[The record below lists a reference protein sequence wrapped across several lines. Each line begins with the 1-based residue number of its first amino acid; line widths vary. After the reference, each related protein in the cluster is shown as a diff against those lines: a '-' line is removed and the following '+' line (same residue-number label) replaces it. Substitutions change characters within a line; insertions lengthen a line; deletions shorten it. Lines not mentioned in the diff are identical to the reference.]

1 MLRLVAELLAGCTLN
16 PGGDSLLNYRSI
28 TLVLTFLQIPS
39 PIGMPG
45 SRASEDVRRQQIVE
59 AAFELA
65 SKGGLAAITVRDVAR
80 KSGISSGLVLFHFE
94 NKERLVLAVLD
105 WVLASTISLSVDGAA
120 TSIPDPIDRLAVVL
134 GREIDRV
141 SREPRRNRLFFEF
154 WNHGLENRTIR
165 SRMQRDL
172 DSYREAFLPL
182 IEAVLNGYQRRFRET
197 NAAALATAIVSLIKG
212 CAFQSMIEPHL
223 DVDAV
228 IAAAAGLL
236 GVSPSA
242 MHSTSTLVS

>member
-1 MLRLVAELLAGCTLN
+1 
-16 PGGDSLLNYRSI
+16 
-28 TLVLTFLQIPS
+28 
-39 PIGMPG
+39 MPG
-45 SRASEDVRRQQIVE
+45 SRASEDVRRQQIVD

-65 SKGGLAAITVRDVAR
+65 SKGGLAAITVRDVAK

-105 WVLASTISLSVDGAA
+105 WVLASTVSLSLDAGVAA
-120 TSIPDPIDRLAVVL
+120 ITDPIDRLAVVL

-154 WNHGLENRTIR
+154 WNHGLDNRTIR

-172 DSYREAFLPL
+172 DTYREAFLPL
-182 IEAVLNGYQRRFRET
+182 IDAVLDGYQRRFRET

-212 CAFQSMIEPHL
+212 CAFQSMIETHL

-236 GVSPSA
+236 GVSTSA
-242 MHSTSTLVS
+242 MHSAARVGSV

>member
-1 MLRLVAELLAGCTLN
+1 
-16 PGGDSLLNYRSI
+16 
-28 TLVLTFLQIPS
+28 
-39 PIGMPG
+39 MPG
-45 SRASEDVRRQQIVE
+45 RRASEDVRRQQIVD

-80 KSGISSGLVLFHFE
+80 KSGISAGLVLFHFE

-105 WVLASTISLSVDGAA
+105 WVLASTVSLSVDASVTA
-120 TSIPDPIDRLAVVL
+120 IADPMDRLVAVL

-154 WNHGLENRTIR
+154 WNYGLENRTIR

-172 DSYREAFLPL
+172 DAYREDFLPL
-182 IEAVLNGYQRRFRET
+182 IDAVLDGYQRRFQET

-212 CAFQSMIEPHL
+212 CAFQSMIEPH
-223 DVDAV
+223 VDIDGL
-228 IAAAAGLL
+228 IAAAAALL
-236 GVSPSA
+236 GVLPSA
-242 MHSTSTLVS
+242 VHSAAKVGVS